1 MFYSVKDRFAIL
13 TGSSSGIGH
22 ALVRLLL
29 NAGCW
34 VAVADVRLRRESEA
48 TINEFSHSPSKGKP
62 SAIFVQTDTFDWA
75 QISALWKTTLGR
87 FGRIAIVV
95 NSTRVHEPPSS
106 SFWNPPGISPLA
118 EDPDDAHV
126 GQYKTFAINTIGPIR
141 LAHIALAT
149 GSNTQRFRS
158 LTGLKRAL
166 GVCNAAI
173 CPGPAHVFQ
182 EPQYGDGNIVEIMMI
197 GSKEE
202 QSVHVHEVGLEALYH
217 TVGALDVGY
226 GGRIEVL

>member
-1 MFYSVKDRFAIL
+1 MGGYMHSMQMPLYFASKAALLTMVK
-13 TGSSSGIGH
+13 
-22 ALVRLLL
+22 
-29 NAGCW
+29 
-34 VAVADVRLRRESEA
+34 
-48 TINEFSHSPSKGKP
+48 
-62 SAIFVQTDTFDWA
+62 
-75 QISALWKTTLGR
+75 
-87 FGRIAIVV
+87 
-95 NSTRVHEPPSS
+95 
-106 SFWNPPGISPLA
+106 
-118 EDPDDAHV
+118 
-126 GQYKTFAINTIGPIR
+126 
-141 LAHIALAT
+141 
-149 GSNTQRFRS
+149 S